1 MSDVH
6 EHIQEAI
13 DQLVESG
20 AELGLQ
26 VAVYQHGSL
35 VVDAVSGVADPATG
49 RPVASDTPFY
59 VTSTAKGVT
68 STVVHV
74 LVERGVL
81 QYDHPIVDLWPE
93 FGAHGKQGATLRH
106 VLTHSIG
113 VPGVPADTTVEDLC
127 DWEKMC
133 AVIADTEP
141 WWEPGTKTGYHP
153 QTFGYIVG
161 EVVRRATGK
170 PISQVLREDVAAPL
184 GVADE
189 LFLAVGESELA
200 RVARLEEAEGNRE
213 MMASLPED
221 FPLFAVAPPAVQP
234 TAEFG
239 NRADV
244 LTSEGTEG
252 TMTARAVARMY
263 AALLGEVDGVRLVS
277 PERLHQI
284 TAVAMTGVDEI
295 LQFPSSRALGYD
307 VGFPGPLDSPT
318 LFGMA
323 GSGGT
328 AAYADTATGVAV
340 AVTKNRVTYGEFN
353 AFNQVGDIV
362 TKALDGR

>member
-1 MSDVH
+1 M
-6 EHIQEAI
+6 
-13 DQLVESG
+13 
-20 AELGLQ
+20 
-26 VAVYQHGSL
+26 
-35 VVDAVSGVADPATG
+35 
-49 RPVASDTPFY
+49 
-59 VTSTAKGVT
+59 
-68 STVVHV
+68 
-74 LVERGVL
+74 
-81 QYDHPIVDLWPE
+81 
-93 FGAHGKQGATLRH
+93 
-106 VLTHSIG
+106 
-113 VPGVPADTTVEDLC
+113 ADTTVEDLC

-153 QTFGYIVG
+153 QTFGYIAG
-161 EVVRRATGK
+161 EVVRRPTGK

-200 RVARLEEAEGNRE
+200 K
-213 MMASLPED
+213 
-221 FPLFAVAPPAVQP
+221 
-234 TAEFG
+234 
-239 NRADV
+239 
-244 LTSEGTEG
+244 
-252 TMTARAVARMY
+252 
-263 AALLGEVDGVRLVS
+263 
-277 PERLHQI
+277 I
-284 TAVAMTGVDEI
+284 TAVAMTGADEI

>member
-1 MSDVH
+1 
-6 EHIQEAI
+6 
-13 DQLVESG
+13 
-20 AELGLQ
+20 
-26 VAVYQHGSL
+26 
-35 VVDAVSGVADPATG
+35 
-49 RPVASDTPFY
+49 
-59 VTSTAKGVT
+59 
-68 STVVHV
+68 
-74 LVERGVL
+74 
-81 QYDHPIVDLWPE
+81 
-93 FGAHGKQGATLRH
+93 
-106 VLTHSIG
+106 
-113 VPGVPADTTVEDLC
+113 
-127 DWEKMC
+127 
-133 AVIADTEP
+133 
-141 WWEPGTKTGYHP
+141 
-153 QTFGYIVG
+153 
-161 EVVRRATGK
+161 
-170 PISQVLREDVAAPL
+170 
-184 GVADE
+184 
-189 LFLAVGESELA
+189 
-200 RVARLEEAEGNRE
+200 

-277 PERLHQI
+277 PERLHRI